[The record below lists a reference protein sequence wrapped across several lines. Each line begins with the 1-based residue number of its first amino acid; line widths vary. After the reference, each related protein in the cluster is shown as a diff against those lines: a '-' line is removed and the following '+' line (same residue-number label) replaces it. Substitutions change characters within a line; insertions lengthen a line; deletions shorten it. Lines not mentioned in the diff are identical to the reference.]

1 MTTEYFRMWATAS
14 FVGVLFIIGVPL
26 WWKTTEVYRVALPYD
41 KINSFETLAH
51 SITAE
56 LTVLAND
63 DATASEIAGLIEKSF
78 EGIDVLNLKINKAV
92 LSERLHHTL
101 NSVADELE
109 AVEEVGK
116 AFDLGAHNKLYIVQ
130 RTPLFENVWV
140 GPQRVV
146 FFRNSKAATTLVQV
160 LKDWIYQTSVLLGAK
175 AEVADAARRV
185 RFPPGESYHIALS
198 VVQPRPDTNKVAFDV
213 REATE
218 AYVGSFVEEL
228 SILHNFTLKSQWLFL
243 LDFDFYEE
251 EVKDS
256 SEWGRHFKVSEERLH
271 LLLTRLEERAATHV
285 SESPT
290 INLALYAVPC
300 DKAPMLIYDSRGEP
314 VKSSVQA
321 FMSPKWG
328 GVVLSSPTAG
338 ECLGENPTHT
348 PVTRVVMGAFI
359 SQLRKLLGITEYPHI
374 EGAHLV
380 PLRAVAPRSWERDTV
395 LRVRAL
401 EQVSSAQRTLQSLAQ
416 LLGQISNIVINDE
429 VGAYI
434 NTAVD
439 KIHEATELMRR
450 GNLTEAYDTSLAAFT
465 HAETAFMDPS
475 LLALLYF
482 PDDQKY
488 AVYIP
493 LFLPIMF
500 PVTLT
505 IKNLFLW
512 FRGKPIHSKQD

>member
-1 MTTEYFRMWATAS
+1 MWASAS
-14 FVGVLFIIGVPL
+14 FVGVLFIIGLPL

-41 KINSFETLAH
+41 KINSFDPLAH
-51 SITAE
+51 SLTAE

-63 DATASEIAGLIEKSF
+63 DATASEVAGLIEKSF
-78 EGIDVLNLKINKAV
+78 EDIDVLKLKINKAV
-92 LSERLHHTL
+92 ISEQLHHTL
-101 NSVADELE
+101 YSVADEQE
-109 AVEEVGK
+109 AIEEVAK
-116 AFDLGAHNKLYIVQ
+116 SFDLGAHNKLYIVQ

-140 GPQRVV
+140 GTQRVV
-146 FFRNSKAATTLVQV
+146 FFRNSQAATTLVRV
-160 LKDWIYQTSVLLGAK
+160 LQDWIYQTSVLQGAK
-175 AEVADAARRV
+175 AQVADQARRT

-198 VVQPRPDTNKVAFDV
+198 VVQPRPDVNKVEFDAKNAV
-213 REATE
+213 E
-218 AYVGSFVEEL
+218 AYVGSFVDEL
-228 SILHNFTLKSQWLFL
+228 SILHNFTLKSQWLFM
-243 LDFDFYEE
+243 LDFDFQEK

-256 SEWGRHFKVSEERLH
+256 SEWGRHFKVSQDRMH

-290 INLALYAVPC
+290 INLALYTVPC
-300 DKAPMLIYDSRGEP
+300 DKAPMVIYDSRGEP

-338 ECLGENPTHT
+338 ECRGEHPTHK
-348 PVTRVVMGAFI
+348 PVPRVVMGAFI
-359 SQLRKLLGITEYPHI
+359 SQLRKLLGITEYTRI
-374 EGAHLV
+374 EGAHMV
-380 PLRAVAPRSWERDTV
+380 PLRAVAPRSWERDTL
-395 LRVRAL
+395 LRLRSL

-416 LLGQISNIVINDE
+416 LLGEISNIVINDE
-429 VGAYI
+429 VGACI

-439 KIHEATELMRR
+439 KIHEAMELMTR
-450 GNLTEAYDTSLAAFT
+450 GHLTQAYDTSLAAFT
-465 HAETAFMDPS
+465 HAETAFMEPS

-500 PVTLT
+500 PVSLT